1 MSEQY
6 ELLGGERTIADA
18 FDEFHANNPQV
29 FEELRRLALR
39 AVRSGHHQ
47 AGIGQLFEVLRWR
60 HGLRTKGGGEFKLN
74 NNFRA
79 HYARA
84 LMQRERELAGFFE
97 LRRLR
102 SE

>member
-1 MSEQY
+1 MMSEQFDM
-6 ELLGGERTIADA
+6 LAGAQSIADA
-18 FDEFHANNPQV
+18 FAEFHQANPHV
-29 FEELRRLALR
+29 YELLRTRALR
-39 AVRSGHHQ
+39 AKQ
-47 AGIGQLFEVLRWR
+47 AGFRPGIGCLFELLRYQM
-60 HGLRTKGGGEFKLN
+60 GLKTRGDDLKLN

-84 LMQRERELAGFFE
+84 LMAREPELAGFFE

>member
-1 MSEQY
+1 M
-6 ELLGGERTIADA
+6 RT
-18 FDEFHANNPQV
+18 
-29 FEELRRLALR
+29 
-39 AVRSGHHQ
+39 
-47 AGIGQLFEVLRWR
+47 
-60 HGLRTKGGGEFKLN
+60 HGDEFKLN
-74 NNFRA
+74 NNFRS